1 MKTIAK
7 LTLALFLF
15 AAPAQAETK
24 APMKAGPIS
33 GIFSSLLQK
42 LQNITLAD
50 LQAADAL
57 ALSHGNQISHT
68 CFQAW
73 ISFLQAE
80 KQALNGPDGKPVQL
94 PTPHLIYD
102 AERILDL
109 LQALQP
115 TNALSVACAP
125 LKGVATSI
133 TVPLPL
139 P

>member
-1 MKTIAK
+1 MKK
-7 LTLALFLF
+7 LTLFVALALF
-15 AAPAQAETK
+15 AAPASADTK
-24 APMKAGPIS
+24 PPVKAGPVS

-42 LQNITLAD
+42 LQQVTLAD

-57 ALSHGNQISHT
+57 ALSHGNQISHG

-73 ISFLQAE
+73 ITFLQAE
-80 KQALNGPDGKPVQL
+80 QQALTGPDGKPVQL
-94 PTPHLIYD
+94 PSIHLIYD

-115 TNALSVACAP
+115 TSALSVACAP
-125 LKGVATSI
+125 LKGMATSI

>member
-1 MKTIAK
+1 MSSILKI
-7 LTLALFLF
+7 TLAMFLL

-24 APMKAGPIS
+24 KAGPVS
-33 GIFSSLLQK
+33 GIFSGLLQK
-42 LQNITLAD
+42 LQKVTLED

-57 ALSHGNQISHT
+57 ALSHGNQISHA
-68 CFQAW
+68 CFEAW

-80 KQALNGPDGKPVQL
+80 QKALTGPDGKPVQL
-94 PTPHLIYD
+94 PSIHLIYD

-133 TVPLPL
+133 TIPLPL